1 MARRASTIAALAVW
15 GFVAWTALIWTPT
28 VESSIAGAAVCLLVA
43 WPLASLGAVIRPWRM
58 LTPRRLLAIIRLAG
72 LIATQVVRANVRL
85 ARRIWTPSL
94 PLATGVVVVPTR
106 FEDEGRVGAVGII
119 SSLVVDNQIIDLDRS
134 RHELVYHCIV
144 VPGAGRGYEL
154 INGPLERRIAA
165 LTGADDD

>member
-1 MARRASTIAALAVW
+1 MTRRATTVVALAIW
-15 GFVAWTALIWTPT
+15 CFIAWSALIWTPT
-28 VESSIAGAAVCLLVA
+28 VESSIAGAALSVLVA
-43 WPLASLGAVIRPWRM
+43 WLLASLGPVVRPWRM
-58 LTPRRLLAIIRLAG
+58 LMPGRLPAIVRLTG
-72 LIATQVVRANVRL
+72 WVATQVVRANVRL

-106 FEDEGRVGAVGII
+106 FADEGRVGAVGII

-134 RHELVYHCIV
+134 RRELVYHCIV
-144 VPGAGRGYEL
+144 VPAPGRGYEQ